1 MVRAY
6 SLSLILFPQASAL
19 YKIIT
24 NVHFYTKNKAH
35 SYNLINYDKNYNMSQ
50 IILPLDI
57 EVLIPEN
64 DIAHFVSI

>member
-1 MVRAY
+1 MVRSY

-24 NVHFYTKNKAH
+24 NVHFYTKNKAL